1 MINCTLCKF
10 RDLLHTN
17 HHTTMICNCICALP
31 QYRAIKE
38 RRLLWKCTHATT
50 YTVVLIS
57 LLVPKYNYVIKTC
70 VYVYDDISTTGR
82 PCHTICP
89 LKVSQMQFVWLG
101 LQTSSGVVTFAM
113 TSSRSILLIIIF
125 LVSLHQFLTYIIYF
139 LLIFYYC
146 NQVTTVSDTLF
157 ISC

>member
-1 MINCTLCKF
+1 MKGRQF
-10 RDLLHTN
+10 HHDLRLGFD
-17 HHTTMICNCICALP
+17 TTI
-31 QYRAIKE
+31 
-38 RRLLWKCTHATT
+38 
-50 YTVVLIS
+50 
-57 LLVPKYNYVIKTC
+57 
-70 VYVYDDISTTGR
+70 
-82 PCHTICP
+82 TI
-89 LKVSQMQFVWLG
+89 G

-113 TSSRSILLIIIF
+113 TSSRSILLIIFF